1 MEPRII
7 QRAEHPI
14 SRRDID
20 PNVLKVL
27 YRLINAGHLA
37 YLVGGGVRDLMLG
50 RRPKDFDV
58 ATSAHPQQVR
68 DLFRN
73 SRLIGRRFRLVHVF
87 FGPQNVEVAT
97 FRRRSDELG
106 GGPDDPL
113 IRLDNTFG
121 TPQEDAFRR
130 DFTVNAL
137 FYDPSTFHVIDYT
150 GGVDDLGARLIRT
163 IGDPE
168 TRMREDPVRM
178 LRAVRFAAKLD
189 FAIEPA
195 TRAAIERHRQDLLKA
210 AMPRLVEETYRTLGQ
225 AGAGRAACLMEE
237 LGLLEPLLPFLS
249 EHLKASAGTA
259 VQPLMISHMSALG
272 RLIDEGFAADHAF
285 VLGAMFFDFMRA
297 RRSRAARS
305 EFDLLGALRRRG
317 FARGDTERMRL
328 VTDAFGHLAAPS
340 RRTRRLM
347 HRPYFAHARRFF
359 EMVAP
364 SYGIDLGPLE
374 RFLKDPKTFFA
385 GPPRGDDHAP
395 RSPARR
401 RKRRRRHRRSRH
413 ASSGLGASMID
424 SSAADSTHENGAS
437 TSSPSK
443 HASRSAPDV
452 TRRP

>member
-1 MEPRII
+1 LEPRII
-7 QRAEHPI
+7 ERAEHPI

-73 SRLIGRRFRLVHVF
+73 SRLIGRRFRLIHVF
-87 FGPQNVEVAT
+87 FGPHNVEVAT
-97 FRRRSDELG
+97 FRRASEELS
-106 GGPDDPL
+106 GPDDPL

-137 FYDPSTFHVIDYT
+137 FYDPATFHVIDCT
-150 GGVDDLGARLIRT
+150 GGVDDLDAKLIRT

-225 AGAGRAACLMEE
+225 AAAGRAACLMEE
-237 LGLLEPLLPFLS
+237 LGLLEPLMPFLS
-249 EHLKASAGTA
+249 EHMKASSGAA
-259 VQPLMISHMSALG
+259 AQPLMISHMIALG
-272 RLIDEGFAADHAF
+272 HLIDGGFAADHAF

-297 RRSRAARS
+297 RRSRAEGT
-305 EFDLLGALRRRG
+305 EFDLLAELRLRG

-328 VTDAFGHLAAPS
+328 VTDAFEHLAAPS
-340 RRTRRLM
+340 RRTRRLRQ
-347 HRPYFAHARRFF
+347 RPYFAHARRFF

-364 SYGIDLGPLE
+364 SYGIDISPLQ
-374 RFLKDPKTFFA
+374 RFLNDPKMFFA
-385 GPPRGDDHAP
+385 GGPRGDGRAAP
-395 RSPARR
+395 AAQRR
-401 RKRRRRHRRSRH
+401 RKRRRRHRRSR
-413 ASSGLGASMID
+413 
-424 SSAADSTHENGAS
+424 
-437 TSSPSK
+437 
-443 HASRSAPDV
+443 
-452 TRRP
+452 RRGKIKKKN